1 MENNRNNFSSIFIA
15 IIHEENRVI
24 VIAWSDAILKI
35 KCKSSIPSSHPQT
48 SQLLFFFCLSR
59 TSCLAADNI
68 KYLFIVDDKSFDF
81 LSPCS
86 SHKISIEKSFKF
98 QTWQLKFN
106 FEFFVFQDFPRQ
118 RRKYFSA
125 ALIQIK
131 SKNKKKKNKKRRMKW
146 EFYVRKVS
154 RQKHE
159 ITHFS

>member
-1 MENNRNNFSSIFIA
+1 MKRIES
-15 IIHEENRVI
+15 
-24 VIAWSDAILKI
+24 L
-35 KCKSSIPSSHPQT
+35 SSHEATQFSKSNVNHRFPAPT
-48 SQLLFFFCLSR
+48 HKLLNSCVFCFSR

-86 SHKISIEKSFKF
+86 SHKISIEKCFKF